1 MLREAY
7 ALTADRDLVDE
18 AVNPRRL
25 KQQSKT
31 RAASGPNSTTSSQS
45 NDSIK
50 QTHSKQIPE
59 HSQQVGYKNTR
70 GMFDEMP
77 KRGTQQENPQ
87 LPP

>member
-7 ALTADRDLVDE
+7 ALAADRNLVDE

-25 KQQSKT
+25 KQQRKPT
-31 RAASGPNSTTSSQS
+31 TASAPNSTANSQS
-45 NDSIK
+45 HDSIN

-59 HSQQVGYKNTR
+59 HSQHVGNKKTR
-70 GMFDEMP
+70 AMFDEMP
-77 KRGTQQENPQ
+77 KRGTQHENPQ